1 MQNMHNKKF
10 NRISSTIANRIKDLL
25 CYSILCQAQVN
36 PRTHK
41 EICSSL
47 QSCRRIG
54 QKKQINLKMIIDRC
68 LF

>member
-1 MQNMHNKKF
+1 MHNKKF
-10 NRISSTIANRIKDLL
+10 NRISSTITDRIKDLL
-25 CYSILCQAQVN
+25 CHSILCQARVN

-54 QKKQINLKMIIDRC
+54 QRKQTNLKMIIDRR